1 MESGSKRI
9 TLAGAV
15 AVLVASV
22 ACVKADIGR
31 ENPTE
36 QTASATASA
45 TTPATGIASH
55 NNADIWFVRH
65 MIPTTSR
72 RSR

>member
-45 TTPATGIASH
+45 TTPASVIRFDPDSITASWH
-55 NNADIWFVRH
+55 AQAG
-65 MIPTTSR
+65 
-72 RSR
+72 